1 MSVTKIQL
9 ARGRK
14 LHKNLGNPLK
24 NYFTVQIVAS
34 KQNAFGMTISVCQNE
49 EQNEQQ
55 GGDGSHQTLL
65 KK

>member
-1 MSVTKIQL
+1 MSVTKMKL

-14 LHKNLGNPLK
+14 LRKNLGNPLK
-24 NYFTVQIVAS
+24 NYWTGQIVTS

-55 GGDGSHQTLL
+55 GGDGSHQTLF